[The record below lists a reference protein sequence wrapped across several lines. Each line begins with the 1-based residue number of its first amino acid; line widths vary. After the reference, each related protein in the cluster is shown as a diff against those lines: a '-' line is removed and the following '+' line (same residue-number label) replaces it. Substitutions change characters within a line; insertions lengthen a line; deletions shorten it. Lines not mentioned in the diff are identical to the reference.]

1 MQAFNFENNQF
12 VLSTEYVAESI
23 LPSNS
28 IILHRTPF
36 TYTHVHWDDF
46 FTACRGLKQQISS
59 VDWVFIDACWDPF
72 RLTNQ
77 QIQQAR
83 QRLGEIFAGSKICV
97 LSARAQH
104 FYDNLPGCVYFPL
117 FLMIRYPE
125 LNFSPKSGRIGCLN
139 RRNAPHRVWLMHHL
153 LRQQL
158 IDPER
163 DIYSVM
169 FKGPFDDAYI
179 DFDHIVGTKWFNEAQ
194 CIWPAK
200 IATHDDGGIN
210 DYSINHPA
218 WHTGIVII
226 TETEPGVDTIISEK
240 TAKGF
245 LSKSCFS
252 VYMGEVGYKVLED
265 LGFQPRFFP
274 DHAEDFNIESIL
286 NICQFITTERQAI
299 EYRHQHLDKIEHN
312 FKWFGFNQGD
322 FSSRPWWPKFGPKL
336 QQALDSL

>member
-1 MQAFNFENNQF
+1 MQAFNLENNQF
-12 VLSTEYVAESI
+12 QPSAEYVAESI

-28 IILHRTPF
+28 IILHRTPL
-36 TYTHVHWDDF
+36 TYTHVKWDTF
-46 FTACRGLKQQISS
+46 YKACYNLKQQLSS

-72 RLTNQ
+72 RLTNN
-77 QIQQAR
+77 QIQKIRR
-83 QRLGEIFAGSKICV
+83 QLSEIFVGSKVCI

-117 FLMIRYPE
+117 FLMIKYPE
-125 LNFSPKSGRIGCLN
+125 INHFPKSGRIGCLN
-139 RRNAPHRVWLMHHL
+139 RRNAPHRIWLMHHL

-169 FKGPFDDAYI
+169 FKGVFDDVYI
-179 DFDHIVGTKWFNEAQ
+179 DFDQIVGTKWFNEAQ
-194 CIWPAK
+194 RSWPAR
-200 IATHDDGGIN
+200 IATHDDGTIN
-210 DYSINHPA
+210 DYSIDHPA

-240 TAKGF
+240 TGKGF

-274 DHAEDFNIESIL
+274 DHAEDYNIESIMD
-286 NICQFITTERQAI
+286 ICRSIQTEQHAL

-312 FKWFGFNQGD
+312 FEWFGLSQGA
-322 FSSRPWWPKFGPKL
+322 FTSRPWWAKFGPKL